1 MNNEDIQKAR
11 QVTIHRLLGLQD
23 NGRRQKIK
31 CLFHSDHNPSLV
43 IYPSDGGFNCFSC
56 GKNGRNSIDFCI
68 GLGLTFTEAVKQ
80 LKDF

>member
-31 CLFHSDHNPSLV
+31 CVFHSDHNPSLV
-43 IYPSDGGFNCFSC
+43 IYSGDRGYHCFSC
-56 GKNGRNSIDFCI
+56 GKGGHNSIDFVMD
-68 GLGLTFTEAVKQ
+68 LGLPFVEAVRQ